1 MFAVHF
7 YLLLKND
14 FVRLALDEGLG
25 GGENK
30 GAFSPDNPLSNHEK
44 KNSGQN
50 LLVLTRILLGID
62 VAKRGYWKYT
72 RFTRSLT
79 EVRIS

>member
-1 MFAVHF
+1 MKV
-7 YLLLKND
+7 LGEERIK
-14 FVRLALDEGLG
+14 GLFHQ
-25 GGENK
+25 
-30 GAFSPDNPLSNHEK
+30 ATLHQIPK
-44 KNSGQN
+44 KKSGQN
-50 LLVLTRILLGID
+50 QQVLTRLLLGID